1 MRHHSKNRKFG
12 RERNQRRALL
22 RSLALSLIEKG
33 KITTTEAKAKELR
46 PFIEKIV
53 TAGKEKKLS
62 SERLVRSRLGGNNA
76 GGSKILDDISPRY
89 VLRKGGYTRITK
101 IAPKKSDG
109 RKMAVIEFV

>member
-33 KITTTEAKAKELR
+33 KIITTEAKAKTVR
-46 PFIEKIV
+46 PFLEKLV
-53 TAGKEKKLS
+53 TAGKVKTLS
-62 SERLVRSRLGGNNA
+62 RERLVRKRLGGNER
-76 GGSKILDDISPRY
+76 GGSKLMNILSPRY
-89 VLRKGGYTRITK
+89 AERKGGYIRITK